1 MSSFNDL
8 CKLMESLDPATYS
21 KVMVEKTADVLV
33 GLKGITCDGLDALAI
48 YTDFILCSVA
58 ADGKLSEEEFLLV
71 KPVLDLIAGADVSYE
86 EAKAIFKAAGLDKPK
101 EYKAAMDKTVDLLG
115 LVSPQLKD
123 DIILVCMLICAV
135 DGKISFKE
143 KRWIKKLI
151 D

>member
-8 CKLMESLDPATYS
+8 CKLMESLDPATYG

-123 DIILVCMLICAV
+123 DIILICMLICAV

>member
-8 CKLMESLDPATYS
+8 CKLMESLDPATYG

-48 YTDFILCSVA
+48 YTDFVLCAVA
-58 ADGKLSEEEFLLV
+58 ADGKLSEEEFQLV

-86 EAKAIFKAAGLDKPK
+86 EAKAIFKAAGLDKPR

>member
-8 CKLMESLDPATYS
+8 CKLMESLDPATYG

-48 YTDFILCSVA
+48 YTDFVLCAVA
-58 ADGKLSEEEFLLV
+58 ADGKLSEEEFQLV